1 LKLARAAWVKAA
13 PGAGRAARP
22 AGPFVAPRPKVG
34 RIGLVA
40 WFLILSLL
48 SVTAVSFLSAY
59 VLQRFMSERLLA
71 LDVKMTTEFIN
82 HIFAAEDA
90 DRHFAASQP
99 SPELANFFGHVG
111 QMPDVLR
118 ANIYRLDGTVVWS
131 TTKSLVGRRFADN
144 EELEETARGEP
155 TFAFGIAGE
164 TDEKDE
170 HIDFVDVGRP
180 FVENYIPM
188 FRRGARGGEVVG
200 VVEIYRSPQALFD
213 TIRSGQRLIF
223 TNAALGALLIVGA
236 LVWLVRRADLV
247 IRAQE
252 RAIADG
258 QRLATA
264 GEMAAAV
271 AHSLRNPLASIR
283 SSAELAARLRSP
295 ERVQSLLDD
304 IMAQSDRLAHW
315 VGQYLTLAPDEA
327 EGEPADLPSV
337 LATVRA
343 NHATELER
351 HGIAWEEDVAPGLA
365 PLGIAAG
372 PLEQVLNGL
381 VTNAIQAMAGGGRIT
396 ATTRPAGR
404 CRVELRIADTGRGM
418 SEEQLARAFTPF
430 MTTKPSG
437 LGLGLSLARRIVE
450 RHGGRIT
457 LESAPSI
464 GTTAILTLPTKE

>member
-1 LKLARAAWVKAA
+1 
-13 PGAGRAARP
+13 
-22 AGPFVAPRPKVG
+22 
-34 RIGLVA
+34 
-40 WFLILSLL
+40 
-48 SVTAVSFLSAY
+48 
-59 VLQRFMSERLLA
+59 
-71 LDVKMTTEFIN
+71 
-82 HIFAAEDA
+82 
-90 DRHFAASQP
+90 
-99 SPELANFFGHVG
+99 
-111 QMPDVLR
+111 
-118 ANIYRLDGTVVWS
+118 
-131 TTKSLVGRRFADN
+131 
-144 EELEETARGEP
+144 
-155 TFAFGIAGE
+155 
-164 TDEKDE
+164 
-170 HIDFVDVGRP
+170 
-180 FVENYIPM
+180 
-188 FRRGARGGEVVG
+188 
-200 VVEIYRSPQALFD
+200 
-213 TIRSGQRLIF
+213 
-223 TNAALGALLIVGA
+223 
-236 LVWLVRRADLV
+236 
-247 IRAQE
+247 
-252 RAIADG
+252 
-258 QRLATA
+258 
-264 GEMAAAV
+264 
-271 AHSLRNPLASIR
+271 
-283 SSAELAARLRSP
+283 
-295 ERVQSLLDD
+295 
-304 IMAQSDRLAHW
+304 MAQSDRLAHW